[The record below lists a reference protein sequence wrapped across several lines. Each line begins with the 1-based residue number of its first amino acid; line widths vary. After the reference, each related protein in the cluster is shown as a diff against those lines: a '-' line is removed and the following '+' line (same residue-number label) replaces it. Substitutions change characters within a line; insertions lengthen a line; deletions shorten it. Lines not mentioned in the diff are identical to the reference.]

1 LAADGVDSVSLKKV
15 MKALEGK
22 GAFVEVIASKQ
33 GSIIAEND
41 EQITVQQ
48 SFLTAASVLYDA
60 VYVPGGTNSV
70 ATLEA
75 EPDAVHFLN
84 EAFKHC
90 KAIAADTAAIQVL
103 EATYF
108 FKKLPPD
115 YSTESVM
122 SEGIVV
128 GNNAG
133 KLAELFISAI
143 AMHRFWEREKPR
155 KVPA

>member
-1 LAADGVDSVSLKKV
+1 MQMVAKVDVN
-15 MKALEGK
+15 E
-22 GAFVEVIASKQ
+22 
-33 GSIIAEND
+33 
-41 EQITVQQ
+41 
-48 SFLTAASVLYDA
+48 SFFTTASVLYDA

-90 KAIAADTAAIQVL
+90 KPIAASFDALQVL

-108 FKKLPPD
+108 AKKLPED
-115 YSTESVM
+115 NNDDTVM
-122 SEGIVV
+122 REGVV
-128 GNNAG
+128 IGADAG
-133 KLAELFISAI
+133 RLAKQFIAAI
-143 AMHRFWEREKPR
+143 KEHRFWEREKPR